1 MVWGNA
7 DCLEGCRRGCRIG
20 TVDTQ
25 QLLAAPASCFVR
37 HHQVT
42 KSICNQ
48 RHWPA
53 CVEIAETCGNW
64 LGCLNISE
72 RWWLWSHKISPRCIC
87 QTSNL
92 ALQKG
97 EIALKCMLKGNVLA
111 QWCPF
116 FVRDCAWRF
125 DASAPTNSKPGPLLK
140 HVMLNRGFRKE
151 FWFNRP
157 HIPKFWK
164 NISQFR
170 NQHQTVSRNQEVQ
183 CPSSKTKRPLFSKPT
198 SGVIRCM

>member
-7 DCLEGCRRGCRIG
+7 DCLEGCRIR

-42 KSICNQ
+42 KSICNH

-64 LGCLNISE
+64 LGFLNISE
-72 RWWLWSHKISPRCIC
+72 RWWLWSHKINPRCIC

-97 EIALKCMLKGNVLA
+97 ENRVEVHVERQYACTVVSFFCKRLRLKI
-111 QWCPF
+111 WCQCTNQFQAWASFETCDVESRFQERILIQPPPYTEILEEHF
-116 FVRDCAWRF
+116 AVQKSTPDCIQKPR
-125 DASAPTNSKPGPLLK
+125 SPMSKLQ
-140 HVMLNRGFRKE
+140 N
-151 FWFNRP
+151 
-157 HIPKFWK
+157 
-164 NISQFR
+164 
-170 NQHQTVSRNQEVQ
+170 
-183 CPSSKTKRPLFSKPT
+183 
-198 SGVIRCM
+198 